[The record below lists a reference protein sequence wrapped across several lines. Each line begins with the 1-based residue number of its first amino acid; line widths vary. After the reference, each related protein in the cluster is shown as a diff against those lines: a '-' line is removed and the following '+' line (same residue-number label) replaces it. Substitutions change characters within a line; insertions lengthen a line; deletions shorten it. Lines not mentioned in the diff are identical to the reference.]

1 MQDEAVEV
9 DVITGRDDTWKVVGM
24 LCGIGGGSGAEVRGV
39 REGFLKAGF
48 ESIKVDPAEWAGAV
62 DAIVSRRIS
71 KADKDGYGF
80 LVFLVS

>member
-1 MQDEAVEV
+1 MHSDRYAMWHRR
-9 DVITGRDDTWKVVGM
+9 G
-24 LCGIGGGSGAEVRGV
+24 EVRGA

-62 DAIVSRRIS
+62 DVIVSRRIS

-80 LVFLVS
+80 LKSLIF